1 MAWLVRLGFDD
12 LAREA
17 YLKARS
23 GVIAQRARQCVFE
36 GNLHQYILEISYVYF
51 TLIKNTV
58 SNYQQCFP
66 PLMMSAC
73 VKWAK
78 EHLDGFNVILAR
90 QLSSVQRDSPDWN
103 QYIEGARQHAML
115 MDEVGLDFKD
125 LIGIGMENGSN
136 SKVLAT

>member
-1 MAWLVRLGFDD
+1 
-12 LAREA
+12 
-17 YLKARS
+17 
-23 GVIAQRARQCVFE
+23 
-36 GNLHQYILEISYVYF
+36 
-51 TLIKNTV
+51 
-58 SNYQQCFP
+58 
-66 PLMMSAC
+66 MSAC

-103 QYIEGARQHAML
+103 QCIEGARQHAML